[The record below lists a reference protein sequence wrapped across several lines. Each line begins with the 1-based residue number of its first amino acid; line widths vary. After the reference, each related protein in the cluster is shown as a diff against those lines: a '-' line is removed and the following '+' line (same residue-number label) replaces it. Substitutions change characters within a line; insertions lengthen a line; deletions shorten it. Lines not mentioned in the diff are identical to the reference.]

1 MNSLT
6 HFKKILILP
15 LLIVLGAR
23 RTRIAYGRARGRRDR
38 LEHDCV
44 KHDRR
49 DCGTAAGG
57 AYRLGRRSSSGLSSL
72 LPPNLVAATTARNP

>member
-38 LEHDCV
+38 LERDCV

-49 DCGTAAGG
+49 ATAGQ
-57 AYRLGRRSSSGLSSL
+57 
-72 LPPNLVAATTARNP
+72 PPAARTG